1 MKSIVE
7 FAGNVSINSELLDNV
22 KDNVSKLHEI
32 KIEIKNSEIDFYY
45 FYIALLYYENGNFL
59 NKLIDV
65 CDEADELMNSNHHI
79 ITNNRKTVILLYRV
93 KALLR
98 LKYFDLAL
106 QTLQNFDKV
115 YLPTENLYNWYILK
129 ETEFKLYLQDNKIKE
144 AYKVHEQVL
153 DNKSFKRQVAQL
165 N

>member
-1 MKSIVE
+1 LL
-7 FAGNVSINSELLDNV
+7 GNVSINSELLDNV

-45 FYIALLYYENGNFL
+45 FYLAYCITRITIFC

-65 CDEADELMNSNHHI
+65 CDEAEELMKVIIHI
-79 ITNNRKTVILLYRV
+79 VTNNRKTVILYRV

-98 LKYFDLAL
+98 LKYFNLAL
-106 QTLQNFDKV
+106 SYLNFDKV
-115 YLPTENLYNWYILK
+115 YLPTEQFIQLVY
-129 ETEFKLYLQDNKIKE
+129 
-144 AYKVHEQVL
+144 
-153 DNKSFKRQVAQL
+153 SKR